1 MGKLQEKMV
10 RAMELKDL
18 AKNTQ
23 RSYLTAVRGLAKH
36 YMQSPEKM
44 TKEMIED
51 YLSLSPTRGGQ
62 PFCALLNL

>member
-1 MGKLQEKMV
+1 MGKLQEQMV
-10 RAMELKDL
+10 RAMELRDL

-36 YMQSPEKM
+36 YRQSPDKM

-51 YLSLSPTRGGQ
+51 YL
-62 PFCALLNL
+62 CCI